1 MRLSLLSPLVLVI
14 LLACLLVA
22 SGLGL
27 VWSTHQVRGGY
38 ARLQELELQRWQL
51 QEEYTRLLLEIN
63 TWAAP
68 HRINQIASENLS
80 MLPPDLSLSRV
91 IEQ

>member
-1 MRLSLLSPLVLVI
+1 MMTSPLSPPVVTL
-14 LLACLLVA
+14 LLALALVA

-27 VWSTHQVRGGY
+27 VWSTHQVRAGY
-38 ARLQELELQRWQL
+38 ARLQVLELQRWQL
-51 QEEYTRLLLEIN
+51 QEEYTRLLLEMN

-68 HRINQIASENLS
+68 HRINQIASDQLS
-80 MLPPDLSLSRV
+80 MLPPELSLSRV

>member
-1 MRLSLLSPLVLVI
+1 MMTSPLSPPVVTL
-14 LLACLLVA
+14 LLALALVA

-27 VWSTHQVRGGY
+27 VWSTHQVRAGY
-38 ARLQELELQRWQL
+38 ARLQVLELQRWQL
-51 QEEYTRLLLEIN
+51 QEEYTRLLLEMN

-68 HRINQIASENLS
+68 HRINQIASDQLS
-80 MLPPDLSLSRV
+80 MLPPELSLARV

>member
-1 MRLSLLSPLVLVI
+1 MMTSPLSPPVVTL
-14 LLACLLVA
+14 LLALALVA

-27 VWSTHQVRGGY
+27 VWSTHQVRAGY
-38 ARLQELELQRWQL
+38 ARLQVLELQRWQL
-51 QEEYTRLLLEIN
+51 QEEYTRLLLEMN

-68 HRINQIASENLS
+68 HRINQIASDQLS
-80 MLPPDLSLSRV
+80 MLPPALSLSRV

>member
-1 MRLSLLSPLVLVI
+1 MMTSPPSAPVLTL
-14 LLACLLVA
+14 LLALALVA

-27 VWSTHQVRGGY
+27 VWSTHQVRAGY
-38 ARLQELELQRWQL
+38 ARLQVLELQRWQL
-51 QEEYTRLLLEIN
+51 QEEYTRLLLEMN

-68 HRINQIASENLS
+68 HRINQIASDQLS
-80 MLPPDLSLSRV
+80 MLPPELNLSRV

>member
-1 MRLSLLSPLVLVI
+1 MTTSPLSPPVLTL
-14 LLACLLVA
+14 LLALALVA

-27 VWSTHQVRGGY
+27 VWSTHQVRAGY
-38 ARLQELELQRWQL
+38 ARLQVLELQRWQL
-51 QEEYTRLLLEIN
+51 QEEYTRLLLEMN

-68 HRINQIASENLS
+68 HRINQIASDQLS
-80 MLPPDLSLSRV
+80 MLPPELSLSRV

>member
-1 MRLSLLSPLVLVI
+1 MTTSPLSPPVLTL
-14 LLACLLVA
+14 LLALALVA

-27 VWSTHQVRGGY
+27 VWSTHQVRAGY
-38 ARLQELELQRWQL
+38 ARLQVLELQRWQL
-51 QEEYTRLLLEIN
+51 QEEYTRLLLEMN

-68 HRINQIASENLS
+68 HRINQIASDQLS
-80 MLPPDLSLSRV
+80 MLPPELNLSRV

>member
-1 MRLSLLSPLVLVI
+1 MTTSPLSPPVLTLLLVL
-14 LLACLLVA
+14 ALVA

-27 VWSTHQVRGGY
+27 VWSTHQVRAGY
-38 ARLQELELQRWQL
+38 ARLQVLELQRWQL
-51 QEEYTRLLLEIN
+51 QEEYTRLLLEMN

-68 HRINQIASENLS
+68 HRINQIASDQLS
-80 MLPPDLSLSRV
+80 MLPPELNLSRV

>member
-1 MRLSLLSPLVLVI
+1 MTTSPLSPPVLTL
-14 LLACLLVA
+14 LLALALVA

-27 VWSTHQVRGGY
+27 VLSTHQVRAGY
-38 ARLQELELQRWQL
+38 ARLQVLELQRWQL
-51 QEEYTRLLLEIN
+51 QEEYTRLLLEMN

-68 HRINQIASENLS
+68 HRINQIASDQLS
-80 MLPPDLSLSRV
+80 MLPPELNLSRV

>member
-1 MRLSLLSPLVLVI
+1 MRPSPLSPPVSVI
-14 LLACLLVA
+14 LLAFALVA
-22 SGLGL
+22 SGLAL
-27 VWSTHQVRGGY
+27 VWSTHEVRAGY
-38 ARLQELELQRWQL
+38 ARLQVLELQRWQL

-80 MLPPDLSLSRV
+80 MLPPELSLSRV

>member
-1 MRLSLLSPLVLVI
+1 MRLSLLSPLVLVS

>member
-1 MRLSLLSPLVLVI
+1 MRILPLSPPTLTL
-14 LLACLLVA
+14 LLALALVS

-27 VWSTHQVRGGY
+27 VWSTHEVRAGY

-68 HRINQIASENLS
+68 HRINQIASSKLF
-80 MLPPDLSLSRV
+80 MLPPELSLSRV
-91 IEQ
+91 VEP

>member
-1 MRLSLLSPLVLVI
+1 MMTSPPSAPVLTL
-14 LLACLLVA
+14 LLALALVA

-27 VWSTHQVRGGY
+27 VWSTHQVRAGY
-38 ARLQELELQRWQL
+38 ARLQVLELQRWQL
-51 QEEYTRLLLEIN
+51 QEEYTRLLLEMN

-68 HRINQIASENLS
+68 HRINQIASDQLS
-80 MLPPDLSLSRV
+80 MLPPELSLSRV

>member
-1 MRLSLLSPLVLVI
+1 MTTSPLSPPVLTL
-14 LLACLLVA
+14 LLALALVA

-27 VWSTHQVRGGY
+27 VWSTHQVRAGY
-38 ARLQELELQRWQL
+38 ARLQVLELQRWQL
-51 QEEYTRLLLEIN
+51 QEEYTRLLLEMN

-68 HRINQIASENLS
+68 HRISQIASDQLS
-80 MLPPDLSLSRV
+80 MLPPELNLSRV

>member
-1 MRLSLLSPLVLVI
+1 MRTLPLSPPVLGV
-14 LLACLLVA
+14 LLALALVA

-27 VWSTHQVRGGY
+27 VWSTHEVRAGY
-38 ARLQELELQRWQL
+38 ARLQVLELQRWQL
-51 QEEYTRLLLEIN
+51 QEEYTRLLLELN

-68 HRINQIASENLS
+68 HRISQIASDKLF
-80 MLPPDLSLSRV
+80 MLPPTLSLSRV

>member
-1 MRLSLLSPLVLVI
+1 MTTSPLSPPVLTL
-14 LLACLLVA
+14 LLALALVA

-27 VWSTHQVRGGY
+27 VWSTHQVRAGY
-38 ARLQELELQRWQL
+38 ARLQVLELQRWQL
-51 QEEYTRLLLEIN
+51 QEEYTRLLLEMN

-68 HRINQIASENLS
+68 HRLNQIASDQLS
-80 MLPPDLSLSRV
+80 MLPPELNLSRV

>member
-1 MRLSLLSPLVLVI
+1 
-14 LLACLLVA
+14 
-22 SGLGL
+22 

>member
-68 HRINQIASENLS
+68 HRINQIASEKLS

>member
-1 MRLSLLSPLVLVI
+1 MITSPLSPPLVTL
-14 LLACLLVA
+14 LLALALVA

-27 VWSTHQVRGGY
+27 VWSTHQVRAGY
-38 ARLQELELQRWQL
+38 ARLQVLELQRWQL
-51 QEEYTRLLLEIN
+51 QEEYTRLLLEMN

-68 HRINQIASENLS
+68 HRINQIASDQLS
-80 MLPPDLSLSRV
+80 MLPPELSLSRV

>member
-1 MRLSLLSPLVLVI
+1 MMTSPLSPPVVTLLLVL
-14 LLACLLVA
+14 ALVA

-27 VWSTHQVRGGY
+27 VWSTHQVRAGY
-38 ARLQELELQRWQL
+38 ARLQVLELQRWQL
-51 QEEYTRLLLEIN
+51 QEEYTRLLLEMN

-68 HRINQIASENLS
+68 HRINQIASDQLS
-80 MLPPDLSLSRV
+80 MLPPELSLSRV

>member
-27 VWSTHQVRGGY
+27 VWSTHQVRDGY

>member
-1 MRLSLLSPLVLVI
+1 MRTPSLSPPVLAVI
-14 LLACLLVA
+14 LALALMA

-27 VWSTHQVRGGY
+27 VWSTHEVRAGY
-38 ARLQELELQRWQL
+38 ARLQVLELQRWQL

-68 HRINQIASENLS
+68 HRVNQIASDKLS
-80 MLPPDLSLSRV
+80 MLPPELSLARV

>member
-1 MRLSLLSPLVLVI
+1 MITSPPSAPVLTL
-14 LLACLLVA
+14 LLALALVA

-27 VWSTHQVRGGY
+27 VWSTHQVRAGY
-38 ARLQELELQRWQL
+38 ARLQVLELQRWQL
-51 QEEYTRLLLEIN
+51 QEEYTRLLLEMN

-68 HRINQIASENLS
+68 HRINQIASDQLS
-80 MLPPDLSLSRV
+80 MLPPELSLSRV

>member
-1 MRLSLLSPLVLVI
+1 MMTSPLSPPVVTL
-14 LLACLLVA
+14 LLALALVA

-27 VWSTHQVRGGY
+27 VWSTHQVRAGY
-38 ARLQELELQRWQL
+38 ARLQVLELQRWQL
-51 QEEYTRLLLEIN
+51 QEEYTRLLLETN

-68 HRINQIASENLS
+68 HRINQIASDQLS
-80 MLPPDLSLSRV
+80 MLPPALSLSRV